1 MPWRCSGAGGKTE
14 VFVSSPTDRKQ
25 SGARAECGNTTRTLS
40 YRGVRSQLLAA
51 GVPTNVGSAGTDG
64 LQKAI
69 LGFGQPPA
77 GGLSMFSFQLFTKA
91 VRSASLMSFSA
102 GNEPDPFAPQD
113 SIK

>member
-1 MPWRCSGAGGKTE
+1 MERQKFLFPLQRTE
-14 VFVSSPTDRKQ
+14 N
-25 SGARAECGNTTRTLS
+25 RAEHAPSVATARTLS

-51 GVPTNVGSAGTDG
+51 GVRTNVGSAGTDG

-77 GGLSMFSFQLFTKA
+77 GGLSTFSFQLFTKA

-102 GNEPDPFAPQD
+102 GKEPDPFAPQD